1 MEKACIINSQVGK
14 NKCEPIQFVHSRV
27 CVYFVLAVFVV
38 VVVVVVGIMCVCVV
52 RLFLS
57 ECTFQ

>member
-27 CVYFVLAVFVV
+27 CVYFVLAVCVV
-38 VVVVVVGIMCVCVV
+38 VVVVVVGIMCVCCEVIFV
-52 RLFLS
+52 
-57 ECTFQ
+57 